1 MDQPPSFDS
10 FPSHLAPSS
19 SHTVLTVDV
28 PAPSFDSFPDLPS
41 DAPRDQVAG
50 SKSKS
55 DKRSKDRSDS
65 KRTKTHSTQSSSR
78 STRNSKQE
86 GDRKLEPSND
96 PADTFLDSLGLSLE
110 PQIPIPEAKKVKS
123 EKSKNKKLRSAED
136 ERTQTKRI
144 KVEDKSKSSSNLSNQ
159 SLLYSD
165 SQEKKLFYV
174 DLREDTFNLH
184 HGKPDKGKVPNY
196 RRIGAGRVIGIH
208 PRWRITLD
216 SAYRGNGLRL
226 SEEGRRKAI
235 SITDEA
241 TFQLLNDKNLKRIVI
256 PKSSSKS
263 PAGPA
268 ESFIRI
274 DERLKTDGQLC
285 PPPKPEPR
293 SIFDETYA
301 DEVDSDGDAFDY
313 LPPEEDGG
321 ESVLDRLNKLKGD
334 LERKSKDDPS
344 DIETW
349 LALVN
354 LQDEMKELGMI
365 GLRAKQTDI
374 DQDAVRKHVQG
385 TSDLKLSYL
394 KEALRLKSNQNNEPI
409 LLAYMRAY
417 CDQPDVDCSQEW
429 RKMLDSHPGVTGL
442 WVAYVDWR
450 QTDAGSMNMTEMVEV
465 YEELI
470 DRLVRRAES
479 DKADDRDVNDY
490 EQTLVYL
497 FHRCCIMLKQA
508 GFHERAVAAFQAI
521 IELNFLGPVAQ
532 APSTSELLED
542 FELFWDSEAPRIGET
557 GSIGWSGYSPDIE
570 FSPPSPVPQHPE
582 SSPGPSQ
589 FGAWQEAE
597 LAVLGPTRTS
607 DPDSDNDPFRCVL
620 FDDIRNLLFPVSTF
634 DSKQALLYSFLSF
647 MGLCL
652 PPPDV
657 DTNVAFFT
665 DSFLSSEICD
675 TVDRQTLFWP
685 NIAPVAAVVD
695 INGMRESLSGIR
707 DPLKTP
713 FRVFPSDQRQL
724 FSDPTKWFTSFIPN
738 TNDIPFIQKALA
750 LLRTST
756 VLQKDLYFTLCVIA
770 FEARLDV
777 ASAIKMT
784 KEILSK
790 DQSCLL
796 LWDTYARLCLM
807 KGKVKT
813 ARDVYVKTL
822 SLVEEERQD
831 LTLIW
836 YSWAEMEFELGNFGL
851 AARVLARATKCLDV
865 TPAVLAATIVEQ
877 PAATA
882 LLRMRRA
889 FTSRIS
895 TVFHS
900 DVPQDMIR
908 QRVSDATAFATLQ
921 YTTEGF
927 EPACNIFETTIK
939 AIEDLNSLA
948 EEEELWMNYCR
959 MIYQHIKKHR
969 SYKPFELRKILKRS
983 VEKFKNNSVFLSLFA
998 FNESRMKIDNETR
1011 RLIEGCLLKDEMSV
1025 TSNSWLF
1032 AIWVEMHL
1040 NVTGYNQV
1048 AVRRLFERALSN
1060 QRTKSSFQLWRLYI
1074 EFEIR
1079 NENYARAR
1087 SIITRS
1093 HAACPWVKDLYLLP
1107 FSPKLSTVYQNATE
1121 QKRMLRLCDEK
1132 GIRIKDR
1139 KIFKKIEEIEKEI
1152 EELEDE
1158 EMMAEE
1164 LEQRKELEERKRLL
1178 PY

>member
-10 FPSHLAPSS
+10 FPSHL
-19 SHTVLTVDV
+19 
-28 PAPSFDSFPDLPS
+28 
-41 DAPRDQVAG
+41 
-50 SKSKS
+50 
-55 DKRSKDRSDS
+55 
-65 KRTKTHSTQSSSR
+65 TQSSSLTVPSIDIPPPNQTSNSKSNSDKKRKSR
-78 STRNSKQE
+78 SDTKRAKKHPTQTSSNPTRDSKQE
-86 GDRKLEPSND
+86 DDKNQESSHD
-96 PADTFLDSLGLSLE
+96 PADTFLNSLGLE
-110 PQIPIPEAKKVKS
+110 
-123 EKSKNKKLRSAED
+123 KKLKLIED
-136 ERTQTKRI
+136 EFKQSKKI
-144 KVEDKSKSSSNLSNQ
+144 KIENELKSSNSLNQ
-159 SLLYSD
+159 SLLYSNLE
-165 SQEKKLFYV
+165 EKKSFYI

-256 PKSSSKS
+256 SKPSSTSS
-263 PAGPA
+263 TGPA
-268 ESFIRI
+268 ASLSAE
-274 DERLKTDGQLC
+274 GQTC

-301 DEVDSDGDAFDY
+301 EDVDSDGDAFDY

-344 DIETW
+344 DIRD
-349 LALVN
+349 ALVN
-354 LQDEMKELGMI
+354 LQDEMKELGMV
-365 GLRAKQTDI
+365 GLRAKQNDV
-374 DQDAVRKHVQG
+374 DPDAAQKHVQG
-385 TSDLKLSYL
+385 TSF
-394 KEALRLKSNQNNEPI
+394 EGKSNQNNESI

-417 CDQPDVDCSQEW
+417 CDQPDVECSQEW

-450 QTDAGSMNMTEMVEV
+450 QTDAGSMNVTEMVEV

-470 DRLVRRAES
+470 DRLVRRAEA
-479 DKADDRDVNDY
+479 DKTNDG
-490 EQTLVYL
+490 
-497 FHRCCIMLKQA
+497 
-508 GFHERAVAAFQAI
+508 GFHERAVAAFQAV
-521 IELNFLGPVAQ
+521 IELNFLGPVTLKSFGTQ
-532 APSTSELLED
+532 RI
-542 FELFWDSEAPRIGET
+542 PRIGEA
-557 GSIGWSGYSPDIE
+557 GSIGWSRYSPDVE
-570 FSPPSPVPQHPE
+570 FSPPSPVLPAFGIE
-582 SSPGPSQ
+582 SRPLQ
-589 FGAWQEAE
+589 FGAWQETE
-597 LAVLGPTRTS
+597 LTVLGPTRTI
-607 DPDSDNDPFRCVL
+607 DPDSDDDPFRCVL
-620 FDDIRNLLFPVSTF
+620 FDDLRNLLFRVSKF

-665 DSFLSSEICD
+665 DPFLSSEICD
-675 TVDRQTLFWP
+675 TVERQSFFWP
-685 NIAPVAAVVD
+685 KIELVTSVD
-695 INGMRESLSGIR
+695 INGMRQSLSGIR

-724 FSDPTKWFTSFIPN
+724 FSDPAKWFTSFIPK
-738 TNDIPFIQKALA
+738 TSDIPFIQNALA

-756 VLQKDLYFTLCVIA
+756 ALKNDLYFTLCVIA
-770 FEARLDV
+770 FEARLDQ
-777 ASAIKMT
+777 
-784 KEILSK
+784 

-796 LWDTYARLCLM
+796 LWDTYARLCLL

-822 SLVEEERQD
+822 SLIEEERQD
-831 LTLIW
+831 LNLIW
-836 YSWAEMEFELGNFGL
+836 YSWTEMEFELGNFGL
-851 AARVLARATKCLDV
+851 AARILARATKCLDV
-865 TPAVLAATIVEQ
+865 TPTVLAATTAEQ
-877 PAATA
+877 PAATV
-882 LLRMRRA
+882 LLRTRRA

-927 EPACNIFETTIK
+927 EPACEVFETTIK

-959 MIYQHIKKHR
+959 MIYQHIQKHR
-969 SYKPFELRKILKRS
+969 SYKPFELRTILKRS
-983 VEKFKNNSVFLSLFA
+983 VEKFRNNSVFLALFA

-1011 RLIEGCLLKDEMSV
+1011 RLIEGCLLKDELRV

-1048 AVRRLFERALSN
+1048 AVSRLFERALLN
-1060 QRTKSSFQLWRLYI
+1060 QRTKSSVQLWRLYI

-1079 NENYARAR
+1079 NGNYTRAR

-1107 FSPKLSTVYQNATE
+1107 FSTTLSTVYHNVTE

-1139 KIFKKIEEIEKEI
+1139 KIFKVIEEIEIEI
-1152 EELEDE
+1152 EKLEEDGEEEE
-1158 EMMAEE
+1158 EMLVEE